1 MTKNNFSYCLWF
13 DNEAKEAADLYTSI
27 FPNSKT
33 GDIVRYGKE
42 GHDIHKQPEGKVM
55 TVEFTLAGI
64 DFVGLNGG
72 PEFKIN
78 PSISFFVLCES
89 SQEVDTAWKKL
100 SEGATVLMPL
110 DKYDW
115 SEKYGWLQD
124 RFGVSWQVALGKM
137 EEVGQKIVP
146 SFLFVGEQCGRAEEA
161 IQLYSSVFENS
172 KVDGILRYGSNEAPD
187 KPGTVK
193 HAQFSLNGQKFMVMD
208 SNHKHAFQFNEA
220 VSIVVNCDSQKEIDF
235 YWNKLLADGGQ
246 EGPCGWLKDRF
257 GVSWQV
263 NPVQLTAMLK
273 DPDKKKTERV
283 TKAFMQMKKLNLKE
297 LEKAFEGK

>member
-1 MTKNNFSYCLWF
+1 MTKHNFSYCLWF
-13 DNEAKEAADLYTSI
+13 DNEADPAADFYTSI
-27 FPNSKT
+27 FPGSKK
-33 GDIVRYGKE
+33 GDVVRYGKE
-42 GHDIHKQPEGKVM
+42 GHEIHHQPEGKVM
-55 TVEFTLAGI
+55 TVEFTLAGA

-89 SQEVDTAWKKL
+89 ASEVDTIWKKL
-100 SEGATVLMPL
+100 SEGASVLMPM

-137 EEVGQKIVP
+137 EEVGQKITP
-146 SFLFVGEQCGRAEEA
+146 SFLFVGDQCGRAEEA
-161 IQLYSSVFENS
+161 IERYTSVFENS
-172 KVDGILRYGSNEAPD
+172 KVDGILRYGSEEAPD

-193 HAQFSLNGQKFMVMD
+193 HGQFSLNGQKFMIMD

-220 VSIVVNCDSQKEIDF
+220 VSIVVNCDTQKEIDF
-235 YWNKLLADGGQ
+235 YWKKLLADGGE
-246 EGPCGWLKDRF
+246 EGPCGWLKDKF

-263 NPVQLTAMLK
+263 APVQLTAMLK
-273 DPDKKKTERV
+273 DDDKKKTERV
-283 TKAFMQMKKLNLKE
+283 TKAFMQMKKLDLKE
-297 LEKAFEGK
+297 LERVFNGD